1 MKDLSE
7 ARRIVEQQRGEI
19 ERLRQ
24 EVTMLRQEYAAD
36 TAEIDKLNTMLDEHR
51 GEIARLKANLA
62 EAGQWTDPN
71 DKTQKQ
77 FLPHIGERVLFCHA
91 GKTYYGKH
99 TGGSFISFTNPGK
112 NYPTWECFWMY
123 PPAAEIG
130 KAMP

>member
-1 MKDLSE
+1 MSPIECEHGSL
-7 ARRIVEQQRGEI
+7 ARSCNICDMEQ
-19 ERLRQ
+19 
-24 EVTMLRQEYAAD
+24 
-36 TAEIDKLNTMLDEHR
+36 
-51 GEIARLKANLA
+51 EIASLKAKLA

-123 PPAAEIG
+123 PPAASG
-130 KAMP
+130 TPCTS

>member
-19 ERLRQ
+19 ES
-24 EVTMLRQEYAAD
+24 
-36 TAEIDKLNTMLDEHR
+36 
-51 GEIARLKANLA
+51 LKAKLAELA
-62 EAGQWTDPN
+62 EAGQGVNPN

-77 FLPHIGERVLFCHA
+77 FLPHIGERVLFCHG

-112 NYPTWECFWMY
+112 NYRTWECFWMY
-123 PPAAEIG
+123 PPAASG
-130 KAMP
+130 VPCTS